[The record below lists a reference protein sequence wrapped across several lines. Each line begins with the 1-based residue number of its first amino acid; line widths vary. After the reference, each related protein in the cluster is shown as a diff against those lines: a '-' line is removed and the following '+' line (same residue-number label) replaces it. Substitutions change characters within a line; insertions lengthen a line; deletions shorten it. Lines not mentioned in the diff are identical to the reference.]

1 MADSTKE
8 QKPSEINVKEDL
20 TPFSVIGSTGDF
32 KPNPFDCIPVSIQE
46 RMAQS
51 NEINRKWLEARER
64 DMKRE

>member
-8 QKPSEINVKEDL
+8 QKSSESNLKEDHP
-20 TPFSVIGSTGDF
+20 PFNLIGSTGDF
-32 KPNPFDCIPVSIQE
+32 KPNPSDCIPISVQE

-51 NEINRKWLEARER
+51 NAINRKWLEARER

>member
-1 MADSTKE
+1 MADSTKQ
-8 QKPSEINVKEDL
+8 QKPSEINVKEDIA
-20 TPFSVIGSTGDF
+20 PFSVIGSTGDF
-32 KPNPFDCIPVSIQE
+32 KPNPIDCIPVSIQE